1 MLSNTAVV
9 SARRENILADALR
22 YLKRKKFDPRKKM
35 KVRIGTEEICLYEKN
50 PQRLTSWKNQL
61 STQGGHQGNSGDC

>member
-9 SARRENILADALR
+9 SVRRENILADAVR
-22 YLKRKKFDPRKKM
+22 YLKRKKFDPRNKM
-35 KVRIGTEEICLYEKN
+35 KVRIGTEELCLYKMI
-50 PQRLTSWKNQL
+50 PQRSTSWKNQL